1 MYQRILV
8 TTGGSPWSHAA
19 VTYAIALAARTDAE
33 LRILTVVTSEAD
45 TGRADR
51 PVSAEPAL
59 ASMEQKG
66 EELLIHA
73 AAHATRAR
81 VVYTTHAA
89 RGSIPAMIRQAALD
103 EECDLII
110 MGARLAAGAHRPTL
124 GSIVNAVAA
133 QTPQPVLVVK
143 ATSELAEPFGH
154 RLLVATGGSAWS
166 EAAVDHAAR
175 LAEAFQLRL
184 DVLHVAAESS
194 GQRAGGSAA
203 GGNQLLAKATER
215 AAARGITAEGRLASG
230 DIPETILSE
239 AASAS
244 CSAMVFGTRGVTGWS
259 RPRLGAIVNAVAP
272 RTPMPVLIVKHF
284 VAASAS

>member
-33 LRILTVVTSEAD
+33 LRILTVITSEAD
-45 TGRADR
+45 TGRVDR
-51 PVSAEPAL
+51 PESAEPAL
-59 ASMEQKG
+59 TSMEQKG

-89 RGSIPAMIRQAALD
+89 RGSIPAMIQQAAVD

-110 MGARLAAGAHRPTL
+110 MGARQATGVHRPTL

-133 QTPQPVLVVK
+133 QTPQPVLVIK
-143 ATSELAEPFGH
+143 ASSELAEPFGQ

-166 EAAVDHAAR
+166 EAAVDHAVR
-175 LAEAFQLRL
+175 LAETFQLPL
-184 DVLHVAAESS
+184 NVLHVAAESP
-194 GQRAGGSAA
+194 GQGAGRSAA
-203 GGNQLLAKATER
+203 GGNPLLSKATEQ
-215 AAARGITAEGRLASG
+215 AATHGIAVEGTLASG
-230 DIPETILSE
+230 DIPEAIL
-239 AASAS
+239 AAATSAP
-244 CSAMVFGTRGVTGWS
+244 CSAIVLGTRGVTGWS
-259 RPRLGAIVNAVAP
+259 RPRLGAIVNAVAA
-272 RTPMPVLIVKHF
+272 RTPLPVLIVKHF
-284 VAASAS
+284 VSASTN